1 MQSSTNRA
9 SMEPCR
15 EAACLQ
21 VRSVAPDPS
30 GQWLA
35 SGSDDGTLRLWEVAT
50 GRCIKTWDVQMPV
63 RRLAWC
69 PNPAL
74 CLLSA
79 AAGKHVLLL
88 SAGAACI
95 LPSACLLDCGSTLSH
110 KPFRR
115 LRSQDFWGPDLGSA
129 TPCLNASISHS
140 GDTVREEGWWL
151 VQALGLR
158 T

>member
-1 MQSSTNRA
+1 MRSSIKRA
-9 SMEPCR
+9 SLEPCR

-50 GRCIKTWDVQMPV
+50 GRCIQTWDLQTPV
-63 RRLAWC
+63 SCLAWC
-69 PNPAL
+69 PNPAI

-79 AAGKHVLLL
+79 AAGKRVLLL

-95 LPSACLLDCGSTLSH
+95 LPSACLLGCGSSLS
-110 KPFRR
+110 
-115 LRSQDFWGPDLGSA
+115 Q
-129 TPCLNASISHS
+129 
-140 GDTVREEGWWL
+140 
-151 VQALGLR
+151 
-158 T
+158 